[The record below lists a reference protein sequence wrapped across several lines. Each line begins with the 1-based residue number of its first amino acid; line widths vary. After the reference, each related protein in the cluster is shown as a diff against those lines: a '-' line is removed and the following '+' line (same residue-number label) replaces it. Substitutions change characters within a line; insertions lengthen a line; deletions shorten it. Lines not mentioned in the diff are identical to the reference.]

1 MDATDED
8 FVDRVRDQWA
18 GVYPD
23 EDLSPVEVIGRIG
36 RIGTQALARL
46 DQMLA
51 PSGVT
56 RAEFD
61 VLGALARG
69 GRPLRAS
76 EVTAV
81 TMVSGAATTK
91 HADRLVTMGL
101 VRRRPFERDG
111 RVVLLELTEAGR
123 AFVAEHFPRR
133 LELDRQLLAGLD
145 AVEREALSK
154 LLRRISAVA
163 DR

>member
-1 MDATDED
+1 MGTTDDD

-23 EDLSPVEVIGRIG
+23 EDLTPVEVIGRIG
-36 RIGTQALARL
+36 RIGAQSLARL

-51 PSGVT
+51 STGVT

-61 VLGALARG
+61 VLGALARS

-101 VRRRPFERDG
+101 MRRRPFERDG
-111 RVVLLELTEAGR
+111 RVVLLELTDAGR
-123 AFVAEHFPRR
+123 EFVAEHFPRR
-133 LELDRQLLAGLD
+133 LELDRQLLVGLD
-145 AVEREALSK
+145 DVERETLSK
-154 LLRRISAVA
+154 LLRRISAVSE
-163 DR
+163 R